1 MARMRIGKRQSR
13 PWGRWLIT
21 LLVILVIGM
30 AAVWGAGSVLPQDQ
44 AVIRGM
50 FLKTPAEDVFA
61 ALTDYPGMRSWLG
74 VEEVS
79 HLEDRDGLPVWEL
92 KQENGHKMLL
102 LVRESEAPRL
112 LNLRLL
118 DTPGLAGASWTF
130 ELIPQKEGTFVKLI
144 QTGQLRSPAWRFL
157 THYILGPDL
166 GMRQFLQALGRKFD
180 QKTKIEEMVA

>member
-1 MARMRIGKRQSR
+1 MRIGRKHRR
-13 PWGRWLIT
+13 PWGRWGIA
-21 LLVILVIGM
+21 LLVVGIIGM

-44 AVIRGM
+44 AVIRGV

-92 KQENGHKMLL
+92 KQEDGHKMTL
-102 LVRESEAPRL
+102 LVRESAAPHL

-130 ELIPQKEGTFVKLI
+130 ELIPQKEGTFVKLS
-144 QTGQLRSPAWRFL
+144 QTGQLRSPLWRFL
-157 THYILGPDL
+157 SHYILGPDL

-180 QKTKIEEMVA
+180 QKVTIEEMVA